1 LARQAW
7 ARANEVELTKVPK
20 NGGRRKKKGRGIK
33 EKRGTRAR
41 PGDDR
46 GLLSGTDCSWAPF
59 SIFFWF
65 FFLGGGSLG
74 LAMVFGKMGVQH
86 SKFLN
91 LAPTLGSVTSSI
103 PHGAWIFY
111 FFPNFIFAKIRV
123 HLDLHIHS

>member
-1 LARQAW
+1 MGEEGRKKGEAS
-7 ARANEVELTKVPK
+7 
-20 NGGRRKKKGRGIK
+20 RRKGGPVRGQ
-33 EKRGTRAR
+33 GMTAAYYLAQTVV
-41 PGDDR
+41 
-46 GLLSGTDCSWAPF
+46 GLLFPF
-59 SIFFWF
+59 FFWF